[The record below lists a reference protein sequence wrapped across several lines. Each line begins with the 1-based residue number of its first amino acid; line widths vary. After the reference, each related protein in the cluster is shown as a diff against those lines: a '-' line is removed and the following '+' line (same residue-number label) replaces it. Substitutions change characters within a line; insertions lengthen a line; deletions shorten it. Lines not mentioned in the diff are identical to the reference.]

1 MRVLVA
7 PDKFGGTLSAAE
19 AAAAIAAGWRD
30 VDQNATV
37 DMLPLS
43 DGGTGF
49 VDVLASALGGERRR
63 AQVRGPLGDVVDAWV
78 LVVHDTAYV
87 ESAQAAGLHL
97 LRPERLDARRTS
109 SYGVGEL
116 VALAA
121 PGVRRV
127 VIGLGGTATNDGGAG
142 LWAAL
147 GGEPRD
153 RLGTGGA
160 ALAELAEV
168 LPPHALLVSL
178 VAATD
183 VDNPLLGPNGASAVY
198 GPQKGA
204 DRAAVLD
211 LDDALRQWADLV
223 ETRTGQIGLRDR
235 PGAGAAGG
243 LGFGLLALGAT
254 ITPGFGLVADAV
266 GLEERVAGADLVVT
280 GEGKL
285 DAQSLRGKVV
295 VRVAAAA
302 RESAVPCLVVAGQAE
317 VGRRDAAA
325 AGVDDIESVA
335 EALGSAQAALAAGAD
350 GVRRAAATLCR
361 RWAAGWARRE

>member
-7 PDKFGGTLSAAE
+7 PDKFGGTLTAPE
-19 AAAAIAAGWRD
+19 AAAAIAAGWHEVAPD
-30 VDQNATV
+30 AEIDL
-37 DMLPLS
+37 LPLS
-43 DGGTGF
+43 DGGPGF
-49 VDVLASALGGERRR
+49 LDALESALGGERRHAR
-63 AQVRGPLGDVVDAWV
+63 VRGPLGDAVDASV
-78 LVVHDTAYV
+78 LVVDDTAYV

-97 LRPERLDARRTS
+97 LASGRRDPRSAST
-109 SYGVGEL
+109 YGVGEL
-116 VALAA
+116 VALATS
-121 PGVRRV
+121 GVHRIV
-127 VIGLGGTATNDGGAG
+127 LGLGGTATNDGGAG

-147 GGEPRD
+147 GAEPVD
-153 RLGTGGA
+153 RLAAGGA
-160 ALAELAEV
+160 GLTELTEV
-168 LPPHALLVSL
+168 FPPHQLSVSL

-204 DRAAVLD
+204 DREAVLD
-211 LDDALRQWADLV
+211 LDDALRRWADLV
-223 ETRTGQIGLRDR
+223 ESRTGLVGLRDR

-254 ITPGFGLVADAV
+254 VTSGFGMVAEAV
-266 GLEERVAGADLVVT
+266 HLDERVAGADLVIT

-325 AGVDDIESVA
+325 AGVDDVQSVA
-335 EALGSAQAALAAGAD
+335 DTLGSAQAALDAGAD
-350 GVRRAAATLCR
+350 GVRRAAATLAK
-361 RWAAGWARRE
+361 RWAWRE

>member
-7 PDKFGGTLSAAE
+7 PDKFGGTLTAPE
-19 AAAAIAAGWRD
+19 AAAAIAAGWREVARD
-30 VDQNATV
+30 AEI

-43 DGGTGF
+43 DGGPGF
-49 VDVLASALGGERRR
+49 LDALGSALGGERRHAR
-63 AQVRGPLGDVVDAWV
+63 VRGPLGDAVDASV
-78 LVVHDTAYV
+78 LVVDDTAYV

-97 LRPERLDARRTS
+97 LASGRRDPRSAST
-109 SYGVGEL
+109 YGVGEL
-116 VALAA
+116 VALAT
-121 PGVRRV
+121 PGVHRIV
-127 VIGLGGTATNDGGAG
+127 LGLGGTATNDGGAG

-147 GGEPRD
+147 GAEPVD
-153 RLGTGGA
+153 RLAAGGA
-160 ALAELAEV
+160 GLTDLTEV
-168 LPPHALLVSL
+168 FPPHQLSVSL

-204 DRAAVLD
+204 DREAVLD
-211 LDDALRQWADLV
+211 LDDALRRWADLV
-223 ETRTGQIGLRDR
+223 ESRTGLVGLRDR

-254 ITPGFGLVADAV
+254 VTSGFGMVAEAV
-266 GLEERVAGADLVVT
+266 HLDERVAGADLVIT

-325 AGVDDIESVA
+325 AGVDDVQSVA
-335 EALGSAQAALAAGAD
+335 DTLGSARAALDAGAH
-350 GVRRAAATLCR
+350 GVRRAAATLAK
-361 RWAAGWARRE
+361 RWAWRE

>member
-7 PDKFGGTLSAAE
+7 PDKFGGTLTALQ
-19 AAAAIAAGWRD
+19 AAAAIEAGWREVASGTD
-30 VDQNATV
+30 IDL
-37 DMLPLS
+37 LPLS
-43 DGGTGF
+43 DGGPGF
-49 VDVLASALGGERRR
+49 LDCLESALRGERRHG
-63 AQVRGPLGDVVDAWV
+63 QVRGPLGDPVDASV
-78 LVVHDTAYV
+78 LVVDDTAYV

-97 LRPERLDARRTS
+97 LAPDQRDPRAASTF
-109 SYGVGEL
+109 GVGQL

-121 PGVRRV
+121 PGVHRV
-127 VIGLGGTATNDGGAG
+127 VLGLGGTATNDGGAG
-142 LWAAL
+142 LWASL
-147 GGEPRD
+147 GAEPAD
-153 RLGTGGA
+153 RLAGGGA
-160 ALAELAEV
+160 GLAALTEV
-168 LPPHALLVSL
+168 FPPHQLSVSL

-223 ETRTGQIGLRDR
+223 ESRTGLVGLRDR

-243 LGFGLLALGAT
+243 LGFGLLALGAAVT
-254 ITPGFGLVADAV
+254 SGLGMVAGAV
-266 GLEERVAGADLVVT
+266 GFAERVAAADLVIT

-295 VRVAAAA
+295 VQVAAAA

-325 AGVDDIESVA
+325 AGVDDVQSVA
-335 EALGSAQAALAAGAD
+335 ETLGSAQSALQAGAE
-350 GVRRAAATLCR
+350 GVRRAAVALATR
-361 RWAAGWARRE
+361 WARRE

>member
-7 PDKFGGTLSAAE
+7 PDKFGGTLSAPE
-19 AAAAIAAGWRD
+19 AAAAIADGWRE
-30 VDQNATV
+30 VSPNA
-37 DMLPLS
+37 DIEMLPLS
-43 DGGTGF
+43 DGGPGF
-49 VDVLASALGGERRR
+49 LDALESALGGVRRH
-63 AQVRGPLGDVVDAWV
+63 ATVRGPLGDTVDASV
-78 LVVHDTAYV
+78 LVTGDTAYV

-97 LRPERLDARRTS
+97 VVAARRDPRLASTF
-109 SYGVGEL
+109 GVGEL

-121 PGVRRV
+121 PGVHRV
-127 VIGLGGTATNDGGAG
+127 VLGLGGTATNDGGAG

-147 GGEPRD
+147 GAQPAD
-153 RLGTGGA
+153 LLAAGGAGLA
-160 ALAELAEV
+160 ALADV
-168 LPPHALLVSL
+168 FPPHQLSVSL

-211 LDDALRQWADLV
+211 LDDALRRWADVV
-223 ETRTGQIGLRDR
+223 EARIGLGGLRDR

-254 ITPGFGLVADAV
+254 VTSGFGT
-266 GLEERVAGADLVVT
+266 VAGAVRLQERVGDTDLVIT

-295 VRVAAAA
+295 VQVAEAA
-302 RESAVPCLVVAGQAE
+302 RAAAVPCLVIAGQAE

-325 AGVDDIESVA
+325 AGVDDIQSVTDT
-335 EALGSAQAALAAGAD
+335 LGSAQAALEAGAE
-350 GVRRAAATLCR
+350 GVRRAAATLAR
-361 RWAAGWARRE
+361 RWARRE